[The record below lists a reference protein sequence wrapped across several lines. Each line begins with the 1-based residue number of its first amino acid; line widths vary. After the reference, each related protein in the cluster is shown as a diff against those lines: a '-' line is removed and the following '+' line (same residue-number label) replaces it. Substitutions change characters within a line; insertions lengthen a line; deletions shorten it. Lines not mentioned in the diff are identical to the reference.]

1 MRGSEADYGVSSGA
15 VAEVEGEGAE
25 VIINAGQTN
34 SLEQP
39 GYLVWLM
46 PGCRIANP
54 HQGEPLTGEPDAGEP
69 PVRFGGR
76 GDRNQSV
83 LPTPIGTLP
92 RKHYCSDPR
101 HCAFTTKVLSRSVQI
116 SLYNRRSSGRDVM
129 SGFRHP

>member
-25 VIINAGQTN
+25 LIINAGQTN

-83 LPTPIGTLP
+83 LPTPIRALRVSDTAVIRYAAHSP
-92 RKHYCSDPR
+92 RR
-101 HCAFTTKVLSRSVQI
+101 
-116 SLYNRRSSGRDVM
+116 
-129 SGFRHP
+129 